1 MLPGKPD
8 KGVGLVDGAIGI
20 DPEIALQAARTGDE
34 PGGAVVARPGVDL
47 VELDHGVVTFLRRGG
62 RRR

>member
-1 MLPGKPD
+1 MPGKAD

-20 DPEIALQAARTGDE
+20 DPEIALQATRTRDE
-34 PGGAVVARPGVDL
+34 AGGAVVARPGIDL
-47 VELDHGVVTFLRRGG
+47 VELDHGIVTFLKKGG